1 MNLSHRFFEKPR
13 LRTGVTFSEGEQEI
27 LIEYRDQSCS
37 LHYDGMLSSE
47 IMSFLSTIQKET
59 FTTEQLNSQYQK
71 SLGNVNDLLRELDRL
86 GLLDEG
92 EKSSTDSCCTGED
105 FYYVKLLPMVR
116 NLQHKLNSSPFYI
129 RMKEDNITRNEL
141 IGFAMEYYHLVKM
154 APSLIAPSLC
164 HVMNEQANKQ
174 LIKLFIDEHD
184 HDIMMLAC
192 LEAVG
197 IPEKIMLKRQPLAS
211 TFSSYISLGV
221 YARQHF
227 LSFFSALFLFE
238 TPSTEF
244 NELFIDCCKKQK
256 IPSGFYHPI
265 IKHSDI
271 NEQENHGTI
280 TKTLLKTIPIISNE
294 EQVTTLI
301 NIHTLVEMLHKQDQ
315 EIVSYYS
322 HPNVDLYRVFS

>member
-1 MNLSHRFFEKPR
+1 MNLSHRLFEKPR
-13 LRTGVTFSEGEQEI
+13 LRSGVTFLEGDQEI

-37 LHYDGMLSSE
+37 LHYDKTISSE
-47 IMSFLSTIQKET
+47 VISFLSTIQKET
-59 FTTEQLNSQYQK
+59 FTTEQLNSQYQQ
-71 SLGNVNDLLRELDRL
+71 SLGNINDLLRELDRL

-92 EKSSTDSCCTGED
+92 KKYPTNSYCTGED
-105 FYYVKLLPMVR
+105 FYHVKLLPMVR
-116 NLQHKLNSSPFYI
+116 NLQYELNSSPFYI
-129 RMKEDNITRNEL
+129 KMKEGNITRNEL

-154 APSLIAPSLC
+154 SPSLISPSLS

-184 HDIMMLAC
+184 HDVMMLSC

-197 IPEKIMLKRQPLAS
+197 IPKEIMLKRQPLAS

-221 YARQHF
+221 YAKQHF

-244 NELFIDCCKKQK
+244 NKLFIDCCKKQK
-256 IPSGFYHPI
+256 MPPGFYQPI
-265 IKHSDI
+265 INHSDI
-271 NEQENHGTI
+271 NEQESHGTI
-280 TKTLLKTIPIISNE
+280 TETLLTTIPIISNE

-301 NIHTLVEMLHKQDQ
+301 NIHALVEMLHKQDQ
-315 EIVSYYS
+315 EIISYYS
-322 HPNVDLYRVFS
+322 HPDVDLYRIFS

>member
-1 MNLSHRFFEKPR
+1 MNLSHSLFEKPR
-13 LRTGVTFSEGEQEI
+13 LRAGVTFSEGEQEI
-27 LIEYRDQSCS
+27 LIEYRDQGCS
-37 LHYDGMLSSE
+37 LQYDEILSSE
-47 IMSFLSTIQKET
+47 IMSFLSKIQKEAL
-59 FTTEQLNSQYQK
+59 TTEQLNSQYQK

-92 EKSSTDSCCTGED
+92 EKSSSDSCSTGAD
-105 FYYVKLLPMVR
+105 FYHVKLLPMVR
-116 NLQHKLNSSPFYI
+116 NLQYKLNSSPFYI
-129 RMKEDNITRNEL
+129 RMKEGNITRNEL

-154 APSLIAPSLC
+154 APSLIAPSLS
-164 HVMNEQANKQ
+164 HVINEQASKQ
-174 LIKLFIDEHD
+174 LIKLFIDEYD

-197 IPEKIMLKRQPLAS
+197 MPKEVMLKRQPLAS

-221 YARQHF
+221 YSRQHF

-244 NELFIDCCKKQK
+244 NTLFIDCCKKQN
-256 IPSGFYHPI
+256 IPSGFYQPI

-280 TKTLLKTIPIISNE
+280 TETLLTTIPIISNE
-294 EQVTTLI
+294 EQTTTLI
-301 NIHTLVEMLHKQDQ
+301 NIYALVEMLHKQDQ